1 MDSTLLV
8 KVIVTSVRAKPQG
21 LNSIM
26 QKKKKKK
33 FFSCIYSTWIILV
46 VAFPLGYKLG
56 IQTLSILWLYPF

>member
-26 QKKKKKK
+26 QNKQTNKQTKKNLLMYL
-33 FFSCIYSTWIILV
+33 FNMNNSC
-46 VAFPLGYKLG
+46 GC
-56 IQTLSILWLYPF
+56 LSSGL

>member
-26 QKKKKKK
+26 QKTNKQTKKT
-33 FFSCIYSTWIILV
+33 SHVS
-46 VAFPLGYKLG
+46 
-56 IQTLSILWLYPF
+56 IQHE

>member
-33 FFSCIYSTWIILV
+33 KKPSHVS
-46 VAFPLGYKLG
+46 
-56 IQTLSILWLYPF
+56 IQHE

>member
-26 QKKKKKK
+26 QKKKKN
-33 FFSCIYSTWIILV
+33 SSHV
-46 VAFPLGYKLG
+46 S
-56 IQTLSILWLYPF
+56 IQHE

>member
-26 QKKKKKK
+26 QKKKKKILLMYL
-33 FFSCIYSTWIILV
+33 FNMNNSC
-46 VAFPLGYKLG
+46 GC
-56 IQTLSILWLYPF
+56 LSSGL

>member
-26 QKKKKKK
+26 QKKKKKN
-33 FFSCIYSTWIILV
+33 SSHV
-46 VAFPLGYKLG
+46 S
-56 IQTLSILWLYPF
+56 IQHE

>member
-33 FFSCIYSTWIILV
+33 ILLMYLFNINNSC
-46 VAFPLGYKLG
+46 GC
-56 IQTLSILWLYPF
+56 LSSGL